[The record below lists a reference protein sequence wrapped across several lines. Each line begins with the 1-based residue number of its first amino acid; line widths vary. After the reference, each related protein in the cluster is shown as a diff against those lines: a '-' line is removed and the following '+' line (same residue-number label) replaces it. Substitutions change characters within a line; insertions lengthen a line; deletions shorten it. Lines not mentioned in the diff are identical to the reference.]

1 MEPIV
6 VQGIQPGGQLTITT
20 DVENYPGFRDV
31 IQGPWLMQEMQAQ
44 AEHVGTRM
52 LWDTVLSVDLS
63 GPPFRAVGDSGDIYE
78 GETLVIATGAQARWL
93 GCAPVPVQRIYFGNH
108 NSHADFALIW
118 ASLPTP
124 LRRMTRAVAGADYWN
139 ASPLRRYIIHEVLH
153 GVVIER
159 SREGSTVEPVDIMAA
174 ALEGGDSLILF
185 PEGTR
190 NTTDELL
197 LPMKSGIYHLAQKC
211 PQIDLVPVWMDNL
224 GRLLPK
230 GEIVPVPLLCSIS
243 FGTPLRLQPGEDKE
257 TFLARIRDALLATMR
272 DARPSES

>member
-1 MEPIV
+1 MHP
-6 VQGIQPGGQLTITT
+6 TH
-20 DVENYPGFRDV
+20 F
-31 IQGPWLMQEMQAQ
+31 MQRPVPE
-44 AEHVGTRM
+44 
-52 LWDTVLSVDLS
+52 VLSWALTR
-63 GPPFRAVGDSGDIYE
+63 FTRLI
-78 GETLVIATGAQARWL
+78 TGAQARWL

-124 LRRMTRAVAGADYWN
+124 LRRMTRPVAGADYWN

-174 ALEGGDSLILF
+174 ALERGDSLILF

-190 NTTDELL
+190 NTTDEQL
-197 LPMKSGIYHLAQKC
+197 LPIKSGIYHLAQKS
-211 PQIDLVPVWMDNL
+211 PQIDLVSVWMENL

-257 TFLARIRDALLATMR
+257 TFLGRVREALLATMR
-272 DARPSES
+272 EARPAES